1 MNLLTPNRKSK
12 LRKPEPINLGRQ
24 YAGARVSRNA
34 LQEESDD
41 DPFKAQSGD
50 EDQDDDDEDKDDS
63 DEENEDG
70 AGLENEE
77 DDDEDVSEESEEEKP
92 KQKQTSSKKSKK
104 QQEPESEDEVDGM
117 ETGSDDDEGSED
129 SENASGDDMGSDG
142 SEEGDDDED
151 EDEDED
157 RKRPKKAAKS
167 DDREELRQLMATDQK
182 TIASSIS
189 QAAKADA
196 VKGKAVKQQRSTFD
210 SLLNTRIKL
219 QKGLTAVSQLSVATK
234 DIEDVDGEAIKS
246 AEAAALTLWSTL
258 EDLQY
263 TLADAQSGDSKKR
276 KRPSPVSSSTSS
288 ESLWKR
294 MADLESDSV
303 AHRRSILDKWSLKVR
318 GSSASLPNARGKL
331 LGSGAGGQ
339 QTITAMLDAQL
350 ASETGDRSAKR
361 ARKQANTNDRATD
374 GQVPEPIY
382 DDTIFYQTLL
392 RELVEQRISSDSI
405 TNGLDTLHLQ
415 LPSRLSLHPV
425 TGMRNDKNRRPNVD
439 SRASKGRKM
448 RYDVHEKLQNFMAPE
463 DRGTWTTRA
472 RDEFFASLLGRTA
485 SGMLGEGD
493 EEASAGEESEEDRE
507 EGGLRLFRS

>member
-1 MNLLTPNRKSK
+1 
-12 LRKPEPINLGRQ
+12 
-24 YAGARVSRNA
+24 
-34 LQEESDD
+34 
-41 DPFKAQSGD
+41 
-50 EDQDDDDEDKDDS
+50 
-63 DEENEDG
+63 
-70 AGLENEE
+70 
-77 DDDEDVSEESEEEKP
+77 
-92 KQKQTSSKKSKK
+92 
-104 QQEPESEDEVDGM
+104 
-117 ETGSDDDEGSED
+117 
-129 SENASGDDMGSDG
+129 
-142 SEEGDDDED
+142 
-151 EDEDED
+151 
-157 RKRPKKAAKS
+157 
-167 DDREELRQLMATDQK
+167 
-182 TIASSIS
+182 
-189 QAAKADA
+189 
-196 VKGKAVKQQRSTFD
+196 
-210 SLLNTRIKL
+210 
-219 QKGLTAVSQLSVATK
+219 
-234 DIEDVDGEAIKS
+234 
-246 AEAAALTLWSTL
+246 
-258 EDLQY
+258 
-263 TLADAQSGDSKKR
+263 
-276 KRPSPVSSSTSS
+276 
-288 ESLWKR
+288 
-294 MADLESDSV
+294 MADLEADSV

-339 QTITAMLDAQL
+339 QTITAVLDAQL

-361 ARKQANTNDRATD
+361 ARKQANANGSTTD

-463 DRGTWTTRA
+463 DRGTWTSRA

-493 EEASAGEESEEDRE
+493 EASAGEESEEDRE